1 MPNFSLI
8 DDYVTYATN
17 IKVVGVGGGGGNAVN
32 RMVQSEVKGVEFI
45 AMNTDSHILRFN
57 KAPNK
62 LQLGGKLTKG
72 QGAGGKPEIGQK
84 SAEESREEI
93 IAALKGTDM
102 VFITAGMGGGT
113 GTGAAPVVAS
123 IAKEMGIL
131 TVGIV
136 TKPFHFEGAN
146 KMKIAE
152 AGIDEL
158 KKFVDSIVVI
168 PNERLKLISEERITL
183 ANAFEA
189 ADNVL
194 RQGVQSISELIN
206 VPGFVNLDFADV
218 TSVMKDMGYAHMGV
232 GRAGGREKAQQ
243 AATLAI
249 SSPLLETT
257 INGAKGVIINIS
269 ASPDI
274 ELSDV
279 ENASSMISEA
289 ADPGANIIWGAAFDE
304 SLNDE
309 MVITVI
315 ATGFDTKEQA
325 KSKAMPADDM
335 FPDFPNFGEKKPAID
350 DGDFESVMNILNSNP
365 NIYGKGEKQE

>member
-72 QGAGGKPEIGQK
+72 QGAGGKPEIGK
-84 SAEESREEI
+84 KAAEESRDEI

-152 AGIDEL
+152 AGIEEL
-158 KKFVDSIVVI
+158 KKYVDSIVVI

-289 ADPGANIIWGAAFDE
+289 ADPGANIIWGAAFDDTL
-304 SLNDE
+304 SDE
-309 MVITVI
+309 MIITVI
-315 ATGFDTKEQA
+315 ATGFETKEQA
-325 KSKAMPADDM
+325 MSKPAPADDM

-350 DGDFESVMNILNSNP
+350 DGDFETVMNILNSNP
-365 NIYGKGEKQE
+365 NIYGKGDKQE